1 MDQKRGFKEWR
12 NRIRSFNTKPDVVD
26 IDNIPSFWSFDASFY
41 AFIINNNDVN
51 IVDKLYAAVYY
62 HRVKTKQQ
70 TKCVEKA
77 GIEDKLHY
85 AESYEEGFA
94 ELVKQMKSSGDDII
108 KDVYPLLAANY
119 FFDSKPI
126 VLDLCTK
133 PESIKITEKTG
144 VDNFEYIHA
153 SEYSVT
159 KELTDLL
166 KDISFHDERMKELY
180 STTKVKFLDSLWSDE
195 CCPDVLGLYTK
206 IRNSAGEMV
215 PQVWLFL
222 NKIYVENEKYCDKRG
237 IQGEGRKNA
246 LKYIIAYVYIH
257 EMMHRY
263 FDIRPD
269 LNLKRSVPE
278 IEEPMAEYATLKF
291 CESFGD
297 DDLLCISE
305 NMVKEKRNSRH
316 YYALGYDLFKSEDVP
331 SDLKEKYQR
340 VSMIIHQGNDP
351 VIDMFKSGVGVNS
364 IINLINHYDE
374 ILQKIKDKETG
385 K

>member
-1 MDQKRGFKEWR
+1 MDQKRGIKEWGK
-12 NRIRSFNTKPDVVD
+12 RIHSFNTKPDVVD

-77 GIEDKLHY
+77 GIEDKLHC

-94 ELVKQMKSSGDDII
+94 ELVKQMKSSGDDIM
-108 KDVYPLLAANY
+108 KDIYPILTK
-119 FFDSKPI
+119 DKPKPYCFKSI
-126 VLDLCTK
+126 VLDLCTIPGTMRK
-133 PESIKITEKTG
+133 VNRIGID
-144 VDNFEYIHA
+144 VFEYTHA
-153 SEYSVT
+153 SEYSVEEDQLLLLQ
-159 KELTDLL
+159 KISKCMEESYLTT
-166 KDISFHDERMKELY
+166 R
-180 STTKVKFLDSLWSDE
+180 VKFLDSVWSDE

-206 IRNSAGEMV
+206 IRNNQGEMV

-222 NKIYVENEKYCDKRG
+222 NRIYEANKCFCDRHEIKDV
-237 IQGEGRKNA
+237 GRKNA
-246 LKYIIAYVYIH
+246 LKYMIAYVYIH

-278 IEEPMAEYATLKF
+278 IEEPLAEYATLKF

-351 VIDMFKSGVGVNS
+351 VSDMFKSGVGVNS

>member
-1 MDQKRGFKEWR
+1 M
-12 NRIRSFNTKPDVVD
+12 
-26 IDNIPSFWSFDASFY
+26 
-41 AFIINNNDVN
+41 
-51 IVDKLYAAVYY
+51 
-62 HRVKTKQQ
+62 
-70 TKCVEKA
+70 
-77 GIEDKLHY
+77 
-85 AESYEEGFA
+85 
-94 ELVKQMKSSGDDII
+94 
-108 KDVYPLLAANY
+108 
-119 FFDSKPI
+119 
-126 VLDLCTK
+126 CTK

-206 IRNSAGEMV
+206 IRNNQGEMV

-222 NKIYVENEKYCDKRG
+222 NRIYEANKCFCDRHEIKDV
-237 IQGEGRKNA
+237 GRKNA
-246 LKYIIAYVYIH
+246 LKYMIAYVYIH

-278 IEEPMAEYATLKF
+278 IEEPLAEYATLKF

-364 IINLINHYDE
+364 IVNLINHYDE
-374 ILQKIKDKETG
+374 ILQKAKDKETG